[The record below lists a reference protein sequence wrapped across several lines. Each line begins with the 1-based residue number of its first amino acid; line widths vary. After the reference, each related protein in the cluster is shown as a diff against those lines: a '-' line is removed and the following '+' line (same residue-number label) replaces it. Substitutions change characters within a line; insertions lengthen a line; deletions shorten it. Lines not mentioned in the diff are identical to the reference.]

1 MTDDSG
7 QYDARRFRKGGGI
20 WLPATILVAVVTGA
34 IAWGTNANRL
44 QNAEQ
49 QVADNRSESQRIDA
63 HVSADDQRISADEQE
78 IAVLKAKLQYII
90 EQLQAVNA
98 KLDRAEEERRK

>member
-1 MTDDSG
+1 MTDESG
-7 QYDARRFRKGGGI
+7 QYPKFRKGGGI
-20 WLPATILVAVVTGA
+20 LLPASILAAVVGGA

-44 QNAEQ
+44 ENNEQ
-49 QVADNRSESQRIDA
+49 QIADVRAEARRIDA
-63 HVSADDQRISADEQE
+63 HVSADDQRIYADEQE

-90 EQLQAVNA
+90 EQLAAANA